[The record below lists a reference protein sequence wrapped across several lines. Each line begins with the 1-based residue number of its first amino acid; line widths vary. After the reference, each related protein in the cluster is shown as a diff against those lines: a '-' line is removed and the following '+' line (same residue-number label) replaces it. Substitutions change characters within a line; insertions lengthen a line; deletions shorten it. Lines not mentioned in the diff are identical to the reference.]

1 LLSILYYYILIIL
14 FYVFDMEDV
23 SYSKI
28 ACTMIKQVNEF
39 LIDRTREIRE
49 NANYEEKED
58 DELLSK

>member
-1 LLSILYYYILIIL
+1 
-14 FYVFDMEDV
+14 MEDV

-39 LIDRTREIRE
+39 LIERTREIRE